1 MEGKME
7 FKKVKLEKK
16 VGLKALSLP
25 SFTFNLREQEK
36 YLTI

>member
-1 MEGKME
+1 MEGKMG
-7 FKKVKLEKK
+7 FKKMKLEKK

-25 SFTFNLREQEK
+25 SFNLRAQEK